1 MYIFVFSTVPADGLD
16 ASVDTGHMN
25 PGMTCFVSHIH
36 IKDLMIWYGMLYHV
50 QYISFCIY
58 IYIDLYIYI
67 WLIKGLRPGKESY
80 KVALS
85 IIGWVQA

>member
-1 MYIFVFSTVPADGLD
+1 MYILAFSTVPADGLD

-50 QYISFCIY
+50 QYISF
-58 IYIDLYIYI
+58 
-67 WLIKGLRPGKESY
+67 
-80 KVALS
+80 
-85 IIGWVQA
+85 